1 MSSQNEDE
9 YFKREDAEKLHRI
22 AQEKLKSTA
31 HGDAEKLKELHWMRC
46 PKCGFEIKTIQ
57 WRDVEIERCFHCG
70 VTVLDQGELEK
81 LAGKE
86 DEGSLMRSFFELFRF
101 KDE

>member
-1 MSSQNEDE
+1 MSSNEDE

-22 AQEKLKSTA
+22 AQEKLKGTGEDEA
-31 HGDAEKLKELHWMRC
+31 KRLKDLHFMKC
-46 PKCGFEIKTIQ
+46 AKCGFDLHTIT

-70 VTVLDQGELEK
+70 ATVLDEGELEK

-86 DEGSLMRSFFELFRF
+86 EQGSFMRSFFETLRF
-101 KDE
+101 GE